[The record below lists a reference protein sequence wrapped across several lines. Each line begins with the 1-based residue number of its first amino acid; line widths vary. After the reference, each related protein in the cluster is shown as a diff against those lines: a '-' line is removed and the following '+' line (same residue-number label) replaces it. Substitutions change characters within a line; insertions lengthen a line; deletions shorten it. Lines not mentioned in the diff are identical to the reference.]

1 MARVSVTH
9 GIGDLAS
16 DLASIPPRAISQG
29 SKIVKRDTREGRNH
43 ARRIARKASGPHGSA
58 YFRRIS
64 DEMVGPL
71 EGEYGPTAVKGE
83 DYVGAGWRSGENT
96 DLPKSA
102 DIIGPKFA
110 DDIGDMVDGLFWP
123 GGGS

>member
-1 MARVSVTH
+1 MARVSVEH

-16 DLASIPPRAISQG
+16 DLERIPVNMAAEG
-29 SKIVKRDTREGRNH
+29 TKIVKKDTREGRNH
-43 ARRIARKASGPHGSA
+43 ARRIARTSAGPHGKA
-58 YFRRIS
+58 YYKRIT
-64 DEMVGPL
+64 DEASGL

-83 DYVGAGWRSGENT
+83 RYVGAGWRSGENA

-110 DDIGDMVDGLFWP
+110 KDVGDMVDGLFWP
-123 GGGS
+123 GGER